1 MSLLGTHLPHALLAS
16 GKSVADLLGGTG
28 SVPPSSYE
36 RLVKPLHEIANGWL
50 LLDLTLGIVFA
61 LACAAALAWHPHR
74 LRTGHTLERLSERRI
89 LLVISLLGVL
99 VAELVAVEPS
109 MALVIFGI
117 GGLIRFRTVL
127 ESPEITAKGIIVVVI
142 GLACGL
148 SLFPLA
154 IFLTAAAWLLLWF
167 IDRTV
172 GVRLRLD
179 FRDHGPNVDAVELA
193 LRANCAHRGYRLLS
207 LTEQREG
214 RRLEVELMAPVH
226 RSPET
231 VVADV
236 RSMLPPEHQDSRIT
250 TRERTI

>member
-1 MSLLGTHLPHALLAS
+1 MSLLGTHLPPALLAS
-16 GKSVADLLGGTG
+16 GKSVADLLAGTG

-50 LLDLTLGIVFA
+50 LLDLTLGIAFA

-74 LRTGHTLERLSERRI
+74 LRSGHTLERLSERRI

-154 IFLTAAAWLLLWF
+154 VFLTAAAWLLMWF

-172 GVRLRLD
+172 GMRLRLD
-179 FRDHGPNVDAVELA
+179 FRDDVPGIDAVEVA
-193 LRANCAHRGYRLLS
+193 LRAHCPRRGYRLLS
-207 LTEQREG
+207 LIEEREG

-226 RSPET
+226 RTSET
-231 VVADV
+231 VIADL
-236 RSMLPPEHQDSRIT
+236 RSMLPPEHQDARIT
-250 TRERTI
+250 ARERTL